1 MNSHRQIRHVFSV
14 ITLALLVS
22 QAILIQTLR
31 AQQLTPAGTDPTQND
46 SKQLPKPTSLS
57 TPLSDEEK
65 AQAEAVYVGPE
76 EKVKSAFGPPPDAK
90 AISKTNL
97 WVDIKQKRVYV
108 DGYVTMRE
116 GPLEMFACPI
126 GSKEHESI
134 IATLAQPSEVHAA
147 LLAIG
152 TRSGTPVQFLPE
164 FVPATGQRVRVWIC
178 YRDKERNFHAADAK
192 TWVQKTQTKKTLE
205 IDWVFSGSG
214 FWKDP
219 NDGREYYRADGG
231 DMICVSNF
239 STAMMDLP
247 IASSAEANSL
257 QFSPNTKMIP
267 DRGTAIR
274 MVLTPIPIDT
284 PVGSPSSEQPSG
296 SRNPSTDLSPDS
308 ESPRSPLN
316 QPHNDPPTQEILPS
330 PKPTLKASE
339 APEN

>member
-1 MNSHRQIRHVFSV
+1 MTSSRQFRLISVVFPV
-14 ITLALLVS
+14 AMFFAQGILAQPLL
-22 QAILIQTLR
+22 
-31 AQQLTPAGTDPTQND
+31 AQKTTGVEAESSETD
-46 SKQLPKPTSLS
+46 SRKLPQPTSLN
-57 TPLSDEEK
+57 TPLSEEEK
-65 AQAEAVYVGPE
+65 AQSEVVYVGPE
-76 EKVKSAFGPPPDAK
+76 EKVKAAFAPPPNAK
-90 AISKTNL
+90 PISKSNL
-97 WVDIKQKRVYV
+97 WVDLKQKRVYA

-178 YRDKERNFHAADAK
+178 YLDKDGNFKAADAK

-257 QFSPNTKMIP
+257 QFSPNTEAIP
-267 DRGTAIR
+267 ERGTAIR

-284 PVGSPSSEQPSG
+284 PVGSNKPEESNNDSQPS
-296 SRNPSTDLSPDS
+296 TAQQKAELSP
-308 ESPRSPLN
+308 
-316 QPHNDPPTQEILPS
+316 PTREILPPTES
-330 PKPTLKASE
+330 IKPKSTK
-339 APEN
+339 PEITKP